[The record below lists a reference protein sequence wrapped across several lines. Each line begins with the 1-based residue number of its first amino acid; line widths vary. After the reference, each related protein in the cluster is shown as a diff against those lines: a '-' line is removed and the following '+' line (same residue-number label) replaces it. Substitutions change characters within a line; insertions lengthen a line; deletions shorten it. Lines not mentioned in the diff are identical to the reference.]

1 MASLNRPTRIC
12 CFFKSRSSENILCS
26 SWHRLIICPVHS
38 VTAEARDTREHRA
51 EAAARGGGATLAT
64 SVFSAPEAGDR
75 GSLEVVGLSPRGR
88 DVVGLA
94 SLAVVGRTLT
104 SMGLSMNNVINI
116 IYSSIDTVSLY
127 LQSVSE

>member
-26 SWHRLIICPVHS
+26 SWHRRIICPVHS
-38 VTAEARDTREHRA
+38 VKAEARDTREHRA
-51 EAAARGGGATLAT
+51 EAAARGATLAT
-64 SVFSAPEAGDR
+64 SASSAPEAGGR

-94 SLAVVGRTLT
+94 SLAVVGRALT
-104 SMGLSMNNVINI
+104 SMELSMNNVVNI
-116 IYSSIDTVSLY
+116 IYRYIVIDTVS
-127 LQSVSE
+127 